1 MKTNAQPNWILQEN
15 FTFTNGAD
23 VDRTVWQSPQWISP
37 SDNPSFFGQT
47 AIRNITDFGTP
58 LGCVPVIN
66 NAAQLYLNTYNPKSV
81 PANTSFL
88 GAQIGTINQ
97 WGLASYNSVAF
108 EAEVVLPIT
117 GSGAAP
123 GGVVAALFAY
133 NLISTSPFLHD
144 EIDFEIASNFWQA
157 PGEQINTNVYV
168 VTGQNMPN
176 YDQVVNTQNSLTG
189 TAVIRIEWSQAGV
202 NWYINKDTNPTPIY
216 TETNVPQTDMSLVL
230 NFWVPDSGWNWAYNS
245 NMLPSG
251 APGTQWTYQV
261 NWAKVWVIPNTI
273 TMEVQANQTWQNTG
287 LTVKQGDTVSVN
299 YQSGLWTADPATN
312 GGNLYDANGC
322 PGITVTQTGYT
333 LLGVNM
339 GALCGYIGSQPVG
352 DGSDSAFLIGDSYS
366 ATSQSEG
373 LLWLCIDD
381 DLKGKYGSGLSDNS
395 GSVTVTVAVS

>member
-1 MKTNAQPNWILQEN
+1 
-15 FTFTNGAD
+15 
-23 VDRTVWQSPQWISP
+23 
-37 SDNPSFFGQT
+37 
-47 AIRNITDFGTP
+47 
-58 LGCVPVIN
+58 VPVIN
-66 NAAQLYLNTYNPKSV
+66 NAAQLYLSTYNPKSV

-97 WGLASYNSVAF
+97 WGLASFNSVAF
-108 EAEVVLPIT
+108 EAEVVLPIA

-245 NMLPSG
+245 NLLPSG

-261 NWAKVWVIPNTI
+261 NWAKVWVIPSTI
-273 TMEVQANQTWQNTG
+273 TTEVQANQTWQNTG

-322 PGITVTQTGYT
+322 PGITITQTGYT

-352 DGSDSAFLIGDSYS
+352 DCSDPTFLIGDSYS

-373 LLWLCIDD
+373 QLWLCIDD